1 MPDEVQVDREAIR
14 KLGEKFLS
22 LAELHVDPGLAKVP
36 SSTINPGVFADADD
50 LRLTFNNRRDALA
63 EGLANIKKALHYI
76 GDTLEVISKKYEKT
90 DGDTGGVAAELDAL
104 VERVRK
110 DLPGIKY

>member
-1 MPDEVQVDREAIR
+1 MSEEIKVDREAIR
-14 KLGEKFLS
+14 KLGEKFRE
-22 LAELHVDPGLAKVP
+22 LATLHVDPGLAKVP

-50 LRLTFNNRRDALA
+50 LRLAFNNRKDALG
-63 EGLANIKKALHYI
+63 EGLMNIKKALHYI
-76 GDTLEVISKKYEKT
+76 GDTLEAISKQYEKA
-90 DGDTGGVAAELDAL
+90 DGETGSVAAELDAL